1 MMGGERLNLELKA
14 RDPDPERSPRV
25 CRDLGAEDKGI
36 LFQRDT
42 YFEAPRGRLKLRREG
57 DAVAHLIAYERA
69 DVPQRRESRY
79 RVVAIDDP
87 QGLEGALAS
96 VLGIAAVVTKTRRL
110 FLFEGVRI
118 HLDLVDGLGSFVE
131 FEAVAEQGARDLSR
145 FEALLSDL
153 QLSFGIG
160 DADLIG
166 KSYCDLVAKNLHSA
180 SNT

>member
-1 MMGGERLNLELKA
+1 MMGDERLNLELKA
-14 RDPDPERSPRV
+14 RDPDPERSLRV
-25 CRDLGAEDKGI
+25 CRDLGAEEKGI

-42 YFEAPRGRLKLRREG
+42 YFEVPRGRLKLRREG
-57 DAVAHLIAYERA
+57 EAVAHLIAYERA
-69 DVPQRRESRY
+69 NAPRRRESRY
-79 RVVAIDDP
+79 RIVTISDP

-110 FLFEGVRI
+110 FLFDGVRI

-131 FEAVAEQGARDLSR
+131 LEAVAGQGDRDLPR

-153 QLSFGIG
+153 QLSFGVG

-166 KSYCDLVAKNLHSA
+166 ESYCDLVAKNLHSA